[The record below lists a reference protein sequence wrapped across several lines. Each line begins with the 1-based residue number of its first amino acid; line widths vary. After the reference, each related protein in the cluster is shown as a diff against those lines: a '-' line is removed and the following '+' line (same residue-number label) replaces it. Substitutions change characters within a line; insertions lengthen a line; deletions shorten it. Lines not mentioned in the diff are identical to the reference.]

1 MDSNNICIFTNTVID
16 TNRITIINTNTC
28 LEEIVD
34 SNIQIPLL
42 KESQIQISIQIQ
54 NQENTNTSLMNPPHP
69 PS

>member
-1 MDSNNICIFTNTVID
+1 MDRNNNCIFTNTLID
-16 TNRITIINTNTC
+16 TKRITIINTNTC

-42 KESQIQISIQIQ
+42 KESQIQISIQ